1 MDPPRHNAGLRTTAG
16 QRRTRQ
22 LRIPAERPT
31 RRAPQ
36 LPTRRAPPRAP
47 LTSRVHALTR
57 AVAGQL
63 QKQVTSRRKHY
74 GYGEGKNDG
83 YEEDRVIP
91 VGSEGGT
98 HVLGWGA
105 SVT

>member
-1 MDPPRHNAGLRTTAG
+1 MRRGPPTP
-16 QRRTRQ
+16 QRWAPHHSRS
-22 LRIPAERPT
+22 AEDQA
-31 RRAPQ
+31 APHPSREAVTQ
-36 LPTRRAPPRAP
+36 LPTPRAPPRAP

-74 GYGEGKNDG
+74 GYSEGKNDG